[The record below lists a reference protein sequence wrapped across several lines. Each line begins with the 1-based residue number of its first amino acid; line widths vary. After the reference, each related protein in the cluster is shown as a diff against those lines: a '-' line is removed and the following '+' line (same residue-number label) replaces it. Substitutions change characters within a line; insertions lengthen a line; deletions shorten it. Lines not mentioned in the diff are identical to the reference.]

1 LVHSVGLILWSS
13 QFQRVFLTYF
23 STPKKL
29 VRATSPAVVLPFCPA
44 EPRDGPSHMPTGGPY
59 TPSLLVGLPL
69 LRNSTHPISKVG
81 YRRAEEVEPTPSTEA
96 EASSS
101 TVPAVARTSQPPP
114 RCGGWASSPLRDSGP
129 AAAQLRAWPTQ
140 APLRLGPV
148 TSLWIHPASWVRAWP
163 VGFGDGGRE
172 SCKILQ
178 RGGWRR
184 DC

>member
-1 LVHSVGLILWSS
+1 VHSVGLILWSS

-23 STPKKL
+23 STPKKP

-44 EPRDGPSHMPTGGPY
+44 EPRDGPSHMLTGGPY

-114 RCGGWASSPLRDSGP
+114 RCDGWASSPLRDSDP
-129 AAAQLRAWPTQ
+129 AAAQPRAWPTQ
-140 APLRLGPV
+140 APLRRC
-148 TSLWIHPASWVRAWP
+148 PAP
-163 VGFGDGGRE
+163 
-172 SCKILQ
+172 SCCARTRCGEAARSQ
-178 RGGWRR
+178 ARPTGTASPAG
-184 DC
+184 